1 MKELGISCSDVSL
14 ILSVKFD
21 QLICYR
27 MFLFKFNIS
36 SSQSDTRKKENSCQ
50 R

>member
-27 MFLFKFNIS
+27 MFLFIIS

-50 R
+50 L